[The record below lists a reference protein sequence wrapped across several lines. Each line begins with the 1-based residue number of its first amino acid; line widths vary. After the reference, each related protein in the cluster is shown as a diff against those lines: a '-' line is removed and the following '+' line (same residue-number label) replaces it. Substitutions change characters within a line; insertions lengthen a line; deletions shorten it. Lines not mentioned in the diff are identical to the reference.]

1 MAWAG
6 AIDVKPDNIMQLVDE
21 LTVVGKLELVDP
33 VWPGD
38 YACTRCAGPNSPTA
52 CATISNSGSPR
63 TGRLGHKTLSDVRQG
78 EMREGRLSCD
88 RPRSCQLHTLG
99 RAYRHR
105 LRSTRR
111 SRPVSHDAFQDLKV
125 RFVPL
130 QSSRVCGA
138 SVYRLCDRRFSANIN
153 ACGASWRS
161 AAPKTIGSLG
171 REPRTLRLTSGAF
184 DHYALTSRLLVLR
197 TIMKW
202 PPC

>member
-38 YACTRCAGPNSPTA
+38 HACTRCAGPNYSTA

-111 SRPVSHDAFQDLKV
+111 SRTHPVNIDAFQDLKV

-130 QSSRVCGA
+130 QSSRTCGA
-138 SVYRLCDRRFSANIN
+138 DVSIVYVIGDFQPISMLVGRVG
-153 ACGASWRS
+153 GAPRQRRS
-161 AAPKTIGSLG
+161 AAQGGSHE
-171 REPRTLRLTSGAF
+171 RFA
-184 DHYALTSRLLVLR
+184 
-197 TIMKW
+197 
-202 PPC
+202 